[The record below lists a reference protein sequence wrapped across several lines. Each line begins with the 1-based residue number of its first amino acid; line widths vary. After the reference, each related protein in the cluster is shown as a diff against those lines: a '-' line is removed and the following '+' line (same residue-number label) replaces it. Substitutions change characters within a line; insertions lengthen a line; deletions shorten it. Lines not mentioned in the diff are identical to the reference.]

1 MTSSLTSLMY
11 VVITIVLVFAPQSQ
25 PNNKTCTAPYYGMGN
40 GDGVLDRRCFHLQSQ
55 LSKAAY
61 DGDVKGIK
69 RLLRQGANADS
80 YAGDRFP
87 PLFSAA
93 SKGKTGAARILLDN
107 GANIDRKYTLN
118 GSALF
123 AAIYGNHVETVALLI
138 SRGADVNLRNGD
150 ETPLKIA
157 RANGYD
163 GIVVLLKK
171 AGARE

>member
-1 MTSSLTSLMY
+1 
-11 VVITIVLVFAPQSQ
+11 
-25 PNNKTCTAPYYGMGN
+25 
-40 GDGVLDRRCFHLQSQ
+40 LQSQ

-61 DGDVKGIK
+61 YGDVKKIK
-69 RLLRQGANADS
+69 TLLRQGANADS

-93 SKGKTGAARILLDN
+93 SKGKTAAARILLDN

-118 GSALF
+118 GSALY
-123 AAIYGNHVETVALLI
+123 AAIYGNHVETVELLL

-150 ETPLKIA
+150 DTPLKIA
-157 RANGYD
+157 RANRYE

-171 AGARE
+171 AGGKE